1 MIAIEKN
8 QDGFFDIVLT
18 DKKDSF
24 VSNVFD
30 FVFQNQT
37 TNEIVELTLT
47 DISQFP
53 ERISRFEFSSTDFQS
68 ETPGFW
74 LYFVKQN
81 DVIFANGRMTLISES
96 TTFSQYDGKDKS
108 FFVYSTQ

>member
-1 MIAIEKN
+1 MIAIEKD

-24 VSNVFD
+24 PSNVFD

-37 TNEIVELTLT
+37 TNEVVELTLT
-47 DISQFP
+47 DISTFP
-53 ERISRFEFSSTDFQS
+53 DRVSRFEYTSTDFENQ
-68 ETPGFW
+68 TPGFW

-81 DVIFANGRMTLISES
+81 DIVFANGRMILTSQS
-96 TTFSQYDGKDKS
+96 TPFSQYDGKDKS